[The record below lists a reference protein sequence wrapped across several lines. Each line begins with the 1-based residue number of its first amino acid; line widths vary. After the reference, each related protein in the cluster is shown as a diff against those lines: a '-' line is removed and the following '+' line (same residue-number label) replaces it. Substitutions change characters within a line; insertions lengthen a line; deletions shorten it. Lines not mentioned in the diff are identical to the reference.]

1 MNPNSLEIFEKKK
14 GIFISTENII
24 AICWTVLTFLI
35 FYLKRSFEFD
45 FKGIETVILISG
57 TIYIIGLLIST
68 FFLYQ
73 HKVGEFKG
81 EIEFGM
87 DSILIN
93 QKEYLIT
100 EIENISISATD
111 IKGNFIGYSAHF
123 SRKLSNGLK
132 NKITLK
138 LKNGK
143 EIKCNFLQ
151 TERKRIKNFK
161 NILTSYYLKEKM
173 SWLHLLDS
181 LEIEDYNEI
190 QIFKK
195 ELNKITIANTV

>member
-14 GIFISTENII
+14 GINISTENII
-24 AICWTVLTFLI
+24 AIYWTILIFLI
-35 FYLKRSFEFD
+35 YYLKESFEFD
-45 FKGIETVILISG
+45 FKGWETEILILG
-57 TIYIIGLLIST
+57 TIYIIGLLISN

-73 HKVGEFKG
+73 HKFGEFKG
-81 EIEFGM
+81 KIIFGI

-93 QKEYLIT
+93 QKEYLIS

-111 IKGNFIGYSAHF
+111 IKGNFISYSFQF

-132 NKITLK
+132 NEITLK

-143 EIKCNFLQ
+143 EVKYNFLQ
-151 TERKRIKNFK
+151 TERKRIKYFK
-161 NILTSYYLKEKM
+161 DALTSYYLKEKM
-173 SWLHLLDS
+173 SWLHLIHI
-181 LEIEDYNEI
+181 LEIEDYNKI

-195 ELNKITIANTV
+195 ELNERK